1 MKIVC
6 FTMEPFRLTPKK
18 QLARFKGVLKNDKKS
33 VVQRWFRLVN
43 IKNILQDLLR
53 IFLLL
58 KKMWQKR
65 KFPTHTKEQ
74 ISVPRF
80 LRSALQFSLCAR
92 GYFLLESV
100 PYREK
105 KVFFLNLF
113 SVKDTAQLLHR
124 RKPVLVQEGNS
135 VL

>member
-1 MKIVC
+1 
-6 FTMEPFRLTPKK
+6 MEPFQLKPKK

-65 KFPTHTKEQ
+65 TFPTHTKEQ
-74 ISVPRF
+74 ISVPGF
-80 LRSALQFSLCAR
+80 LRSALQNSPHV
-92 GYFLLESV
+92 LEDIFFWKV
-100 PYREK
+100 CPIGKK
-105 KVFFLNLF
+105 KVFFLNVF
-113 SVKDTAQLLHR
+113 SVKDTAQRLHR